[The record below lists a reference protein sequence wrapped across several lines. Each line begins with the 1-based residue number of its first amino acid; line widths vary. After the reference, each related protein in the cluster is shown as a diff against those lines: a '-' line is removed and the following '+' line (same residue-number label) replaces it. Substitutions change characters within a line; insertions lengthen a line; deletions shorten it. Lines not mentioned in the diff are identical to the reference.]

1 MKLLSILT
9 LLAVFCSS
17 CLGAVEDSM
26 RSIGGPIP
34 TSSKALQFYGVYTCL
49 EAANKTTR
57 NIGILGLPL
66 ESKWRLVSHTAS
78 VSESIFVLEDK
89 SDGKKRHFTVPSHS
103 LLMFLTDDI
112 PICVPIDLAS
122 SKVPTEPKSMKEF
135 ASILDSWLNPT
146 SSPANE

>member
-17 CLGAVEDSM
+17 CLGEVDDSL

-34 TSSKALQFYGVYTCL
+34 TRSKALQFYGVYTCL
-49 EAANKTTR
+49 KASDKTTR
-57 NIGILGLPL
+57 NLGILGLPL
-66 ESKWRLVSHTAS
+66 ESKWRLVSHTAP

-89 SDGKKRHFTVPSHS
+89 IDGKKRQFTVPSDS
-103 LLMFLTDDI
+103 LLIFLTDDI
-112 PICVPIDLAS
+112 PLCVPIDFAS

-146 SSPANE
+146 SSSANE

>member
-9 LLAVFCSS
+9 LLAVFCLS
-17 CLGAVEDSM
+17 CLGDDDDSL

-34 TSSKALQFYGVYTCL
+34 TKSNALQFYGVYTCL
-49 EAANKTTR
+49 KASHKTTR

-66 ESKWRLVSHTAS
+66 ESKWRLVSHTGS
-78 VSESIFVLEDK
+78 VSASIFVLEEEGN
-89 SDGKKRHFTVPSHS
+89 GKKRQFTVPSDS

-112 PICVPIDLAS
+112 PICVPIDFAS

-146 SSPANE
+146 SSSANE